1 MFNRK
6 RPVSQNLINYDEED
20 KSDLAQQTV
29 GTLCFI
35 FTRRKMYGEKQLQTT
50 GEYPFL
56 SVSF

>member
-29 GTLCFI
+29 RYASFSL
-35 FTRRKMYGEKQLQTT
+35 GEN
-50 GEYPFL
+50 
-56 SVSF
+56 V